1 MIDGKLMVKLPAIG
15 PQYRPFN
22 CSQTDEE
29 VCQKCGQCKE
39 SNVVVL
45 CGYHGA
51 LSIAPGWDLGG
62 MEVWSGF
69 FY

>member
-1 MIDGKLMVKLPAIG
+1 MKKYAKNVDNV
-15 PQYRPFN
+15 RN
-22 CSQTDEE
+22 HSD
-29 VCQKCGQCKE
+29 

-69 FY
+69 FIDLKLNAILT